1 MYTIDLAF
9 KIVPNIETV
18 KMRIKNLA
26 NNFEC
31 EHHYITHE
39 HYLEK
44 GTKNGNIKYIMTI
57 MFSTDKIDEVI
68 GFLKTINRVNN
79 IYIEAIYNNKL
90 LYASSVYK
98 KNLPKRRPTANNIN
112 TDEQLIIDLMK
123 K

>member
-9 KIVPNIETV
+9 KIVPDIDTV

-26 NNFEC
+26 NNFDC

-39 HYLEK
+39 HLLEK
-44 GTKNGNIKYIMTI
+44 SKKNGNVKYIMTI
-57 MFSTDKIDEVI
+57 MFSNDKIDEVI

-98 KNLPKRRPTANNIN
+98 KNLPKRRPTTNNIN
-112 TDEQLIIDLMK
+112 ADEQLIIDLMK